1 MRKKIRALA
10 ERSRPRDLY
19 DVVNLYR
26 NEESRPSPSVL
37 LDVLRQKCEF
47 KGVPTPSDISA
58 VSQHRDDLARAWDQ
72 MLRRQL
78 PALVPMQPFW
88 DTLPELF
95 TWLGTGLAPSIPASL
110 QQSPGETVIREHT
123 LHLPLSG
130 TAQSY
135 LEVIR
140 FAAANRLCVDLHYH
154 DQKRRIEPYSLRR
167 TSEGDIIL
175 HAHDLLR
182 NAHRS
187 YRVDRIQRARTTS
200 QPFVPRHAVELGS
213 LGPLVVRPT
222 ASRMGET
229 SERTLRPKSVVS
241 GKRHSRDR

>member
-1 MRKKIRALA
+1 M
-10 ERSRPRDLY
+10 
-19 DVVNLYR
+19 
-26 NEESRPSPSVL
+26 

-187 YRVDRIQRARTTS
+187 YRVDRIQGARITS
-200 QPFVPRHAVELGS
+200 LTFAPRHAVELS
-213 LGPLVVRPT
+213 SIGP
-222 ASRMGET
+222 
-229 SERTLRPKSVVS
+229 
-241 GKRHSRDR
+241 